1 MIETG
6 KKYNPDVQEKFNS
19 LSRELLASNQDIDKA
34 LISEVF
40 DFAYQAHV
48 EMKKRTGAPFI
59 LHPLE
64 VARIVNR
71 EIGLGQ
77 NSISA
82 ALLHDVVTYTGIPVL
97 EIEKKFG
104 PIIASI
110 VEGLTKLSGLDAR
123 SKSMQAENFRKLL
136 LTLATDVRVILV
148 KIADRLQNMRTME
161 KFEPRRQLKTAMET
175 TYLYAPLAH
184 RMGLYTIKT
193 ELEDLALKYIDPEVY
208 RMIDKKLEESKT
220 EREKYIARFVQPIQN
235 KLEKSRFKFE
245 IKSRTKSISSIW
257 NKISKKHVDFEE
269 IYDIFAIRI
278 ILDTPFKKEKEA
290 CWRVYS
296 MVTDIYQPNP
306 GRLRDW
312 LSIPKSNG
320 YESLHTTVLGPGKR
334 WVEVQ
339 IRTQRMHELAEKGLA
354 AHWRY
359 KGVKSGGDRELDKW
373 LSHIR
378 EMLEAPET
386 NALDFL
392 DNVKLNLYNE
402 EVYVF
407 TPKGDLKK
415 LPLDSTVLDFAYE
428 VHSELG
434 NSCVGGKV
442 NGKNVTLKE
451 TLHNGDEVEIF
462 SSKNQRPKEDWL
474 SFIVTSKARSKI
486 KASLKEEMFKEA
498 EIGKELIK
506 RRFKNWKIPYNDEV
520 MRDLVHHYKCS
531 STTDFYFRVAQ
542 QKIEPAEVK
551 EFLSRPSPAGEL
563 KETPVIE
570 EEVKEDRLSD
580 VLKQS
585 DDVLVIENSISNV
598 DYKLAGCCNPVFG
611 DKIFGFVTVGE
622 GIKIH
627 RYNCPNAGQLLSRY
641 AYRVVRA
648 KWTRTGDT
656 SAFQAS
662 IQITAIDEPG
672 LLGLVTDV
680 ISKDQYA
687 SLRSVSVD
695 SNDGMFEG
703 ILKILVKDKK
713 HLEGLTK
720 RIMKTKGV
728 IKVVRL

>member
-1 MIETG
+1 MIETD
-6 KKYNPDVQEKFNS
+6 KQYNPAVQEKFDA
-19 LSRELLASNQDIDKA
+19 LSSELVASNQDIDMG
-34 LISEVF
+34 LIQEVF
-40 DFAYQAHV
+40 DFAYQAHA

-82 ALLHDVVTYTGIPVL
+82 ALLHDVVTYTGIPIL

-104 PIIASI
+104 PVIASV

-123 SKSMQAENFRKLL
+123 SKSVQAENFRKLL

-175 TYLYAPLAH
+175 SYLYAPLAH

-208 RMIDKKLEESKT
+208 QMIEKKLEESKT
-220 EREKYIARFVQPIQN
+220 EREKYIARFVQPIQD
-235 KLEKSRFKFE
+235 KLDKSRLKFE

-278 ILDTPFKKEKEA
+278 ILDTPFEKEKEA

-320 YESLHTTVLGPGKR
+320 YESLHTTVLGPGKQ

-386 NALDFL
+386 NALDFM
-392 DNVKLNLYNE
+392 DNVKLNLYND

-442 NGKNVTLKE
+442 NGKNVPLKE

-486 KASLKEEMFKEA
+486 KAALKEEMFKEA
-498 EIGKELIK
+498 EMGKELIK

-520 MRDLVHHYKCS
+520 MRDLVNHYKCS
-531 STTDFYFRVAQ
+531 SATDFYFRVAQ
-542 QKIEPAEVK
+542 QKIDPAEIK
-551 EFLSRPSPAGEL
+551 EFLSAPPRASEA
-563 KETPVIE
+563 KETPAVE
-570 EEVKEDRLSD
+570 EEVTEDRLSD

-585 DDVLVIENSISNV
+585 DDVLVIENSINNV
-598 DYKLAGCCNPVFG
+598 DYKLAGCCSPVFG
-611 DKIFGFVTVGE
+611 DKIFGFVTVSE

-627 RYNCPNAGQLLSRY
+627 RWNCPNAGQLLSKY

-648 KWTRTGDT
+648 KWTGAGDT

-672 LLGLVTDV
+672 MLGLVTDV

-713 HLEGLTK
+713 HLEGLSK
-720 RIMKTKGV
+720 RIMKIKGM